1 VKVRYPT
8 SVPCSCGQRARRWTR
23 DVPDREALRFLC
35 TERAHDDRPIFL
47 DVHGRL
53 RMHIVGGEVEEVAV
67 AR

>member
-1 VKVRYPT
+1 VKVRY
-8 SVPCSCGQRARRWTR
+8 
-23 DVPDREALRFLC
+23 REALRFLC